1 MKTTKGLIFL
11 VIFFLSISVR
21 SQNALY
27 EINSIIAVQG
37 YGLKLLNA
45 KGNSGISNHI
55 SNLSYLNPA
64 ALNEFENYEL
74 GISYQ
79 LSSKIDEAHFGRI
92 GTERINDFF
101 PQSAGGILKFSGFSL
116 GIGLGQR
123 YNSKLDIGPVLITT
137 PQDPDGTGEFFQL
150 EYETSVRNYSAALSY
165 SFKELFNW
173 DNDLMFGIRYN
184 HNKLHYFEDSPF
196 FSINEN
202 ITADNWAI
210 GSLYNII
217 FKDNKSFKIGLSY
230 ESITKFEKT
239 FGTSYSLITR
249 DSVLMPVYFYSKL
262 IDKIP
267 AELRLD
273 LYTDLVPG
281 FEFMTSF
288 TNVYWNKVSSNYKNQ
303 FEFSGSAVYQ
313 LDEMFQTSLGFYY
326 TGRDFVEDF
335 FESNSK
341 LKAFFLTAGINFNYL
356 SLNTNLSLANSN
368 LFSGDYRKQTIAKLA
383 IGVNF

>member
-11 VIFFLSISVR
+11 VIFFLSISAR

-27 EINSIIAVQG
+27 ETNSIIAVQG

-101 PQSAGGILKFSGFSL
+101 PQSAGGILKFNGFSL

-123 YNSKLDIGPVLITT
+123 YNSKLDFGPVPITT
-137 PQDPDGTGEFFQL
+137 PQDPNGTGEFFHL

-173 DNDLMFGIRYN
+173 DNDLIFGIRYN

-196 FSINEN
+196 YSINEN
-202 ITADNWAI
+202 VTADNWAI
-210 GSLYNII
+210 GTIYNINYTD
-217 FKDNKSFKIGLSY
+217 KKSFKIGLSY
-230 ESITKFEKT
+230 ESIAEFEKT
-239 FGTSYSLITR
+239 FGTSYTLVIR
-249 DSVLMPVYFYSKL
+249 DSIIQPVLFYSKL

-267 AELRLD
+267 AELKLD
-273 LYTDLVPG
+273 LYTDLLED
-281 FEFMTSF
+281 FEFMMSF

-313 LDEMFQTSLGFYY
+313 LNEMFQPSLGFYY
-326 TGRDFVEDF
+326 SGRDFVEDF
-335 FESNSK
+335 FETNSK
-341 LKAFFLTAGINFNYL
+341 LQVFFVTGGVNYNCSLINV
-356 SLNTNLSLANSN
+356 NLSIANSS
-368 LFSGDYRKQTIAKLA
+368 LFSGDYRIQTIVKLA
-383 IGVNF
+383 IGVNL